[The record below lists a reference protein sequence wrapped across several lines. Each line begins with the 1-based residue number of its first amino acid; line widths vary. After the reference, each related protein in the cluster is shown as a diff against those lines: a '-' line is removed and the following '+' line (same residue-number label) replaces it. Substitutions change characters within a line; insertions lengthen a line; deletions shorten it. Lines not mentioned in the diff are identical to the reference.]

1 MYWSCGR
8 HLVFYKPRYCTNSVG
23 FPRWQLTAE
32 GSHKSSTATG
42 KRTRFWLE
50 ARYQKPLEI
59 QVCQRRCEDHQ
70 FYSPSPSCLIYLS
83 DILLTAT
90 LSVESLTPVA
100 GGTTIACR
108 LTVSSGWSGT
118 DCVDG
123 ILLQFTFVHRRLFF
137 IFSCSIDS
145 CSIRLPW
152 WLFSISS
159 FLSLLWFTVITFFLV
174 FGILRDLI
182 FCVFWL
188 F

>member
-108 LTVSSGWSGT
+108 LTVSSAALPQLLVDPVPIVLTESCCNLHSFTDDCFSSSRVWSIHVLYVYHD
-118 DCVDG
+118 DC
-123 ILLQFTFVHRRLFF
+123 FLFQ
-137 IFSCSIDS
+137 
-145 CSIRLPW
+145 
-152 WLFSISS
+152 
-159 FLSLLWFTVITFFLV
+159 V
-174 FGILRDLI
+174 F
-182 FCVFWL
+182 
-188 F
+188 